1 MQRLRPAD
9 PLKRAIERL
18 LEEERAR
25 RGAPDA
31 KTGAL
36 NPLSLTQG
44 MLLTEEFDLAMH
56 GQAEGWTVGA
66 LVAGRACDTGT
77 LAQRSGIT
85 PAGDGDGQKFKGHG
99 LIQITGHDNHLACS
113 LALFGDDRLLQ
124 NPRLLCEPQW
134 AAMSAGWF
142 WDSRGLNAQADKN
155 DLEGCTRRINGG
167 LNGYAERLSYYEDA
181 KFALM

>member
-1 MQRLRPAD
+1 MITRQQLLQIMPHAGKRVDQFLD
-9 PLKRAIERL
+9 PLNQAMDHYQITTPPRVAMFLAQLAHESGELRWV
-18 LEEERAR
+18 EE
-25 RGAPDA
+25 
-31 KTGAL
+31 
-36 NPLSLTQG
+36 
-44 MLLTEEFDLAMH
+44 LAS
-56 GQAEGWTVGA
+56 GKAY
-66 LVAGRACDTGT
+66 DTGK
-77 LAQRSGIT
+77 LAQRLGNT
-85 PAGDGDGQKFKGHG
+85 PAEDGDGQKFKGHG

-142 WDSRGLNAQADKN
+142 WDSRGLNTQADKN